1 MAGGIAAAV
10 PAALF
15 AAAAGT
21 ALHRQQWLVSGV
33 VLPWGAVAA
42 LVLLGA
48 VQLLL
53 GAAFRSVIPTAASG
67 VVCYVLTG
75 LWSNLEPGKRL
86 IAADL
91 PGYLW
96 IYGSAGVTV
105 LMLLWCRRY
114 RRRQPPARAVPAGR
128 LSLPPAARAA
138 GEAAAP
144 ASRPLPGPGE

>member
-15 AAAAGT
+15 VAMAGT
-21 ALHRQQWLVSGV
+21 ALHRQQWMLAGV

-42 LVLLGA
+42 LVLLGS

-53 GAAFRSVIPTAASG
+53 GAAFRSVIPTAVLGLLA
-67 VVCYVLTG
+67 YVLAG
-75 LWSNLEPGKRL
+75 WLAMLEPGKRL

-91 PGYLW
+91 PGNTW
-96 IYGSAGVTV
+96 IYGIAGTTV

-114 RRRQPPARAVPAGR
+114 RKPQLPA
-128 LSLPPAARAA
+128 
-138 GEAAAP
+138 
-144 ASRPLPGPGE
+144 

>member
-21 ALHRQQWLVSGV
+21 ALHRQQWMVSGV

-42 LVLLGA
+42 LVLLGS
-48 VQLLL
+48 VQLFL
-53 GAAFRSVIPTAASG
+53 GAAFRSVIPSAACG
-67 VVCYVLTG
+67 ALCYVLAG
-75 LWSNLEPGKRL
+75 LWSTLEAGKRL
-86 IAADL
+86 IAADF

-96 IYGSAGVTV
+96 IYGIAGVTV

-114 RRRQPPARAVPAGR
+114 RVVRPPA
-128 LSLPPAARAA
+128 
-138 GEAAAP
+138 
-144 ASRPLPGPGE
+144 